1 MLSDEFG
8 NCRLHITCEACDHTR
23 TCDPAVLALQV
34 GWECPLDALAK
45 RLSGPSD
52 MAVPSWRLRPLHGD
66 QEGRWAVWV
75 DENWRFTFAFQGEDA
90 VLVDY
95 EDYH

>member
-1 MLSDEFG
+1 
-8 NCRLHITCEACDHTR
+8 
-23 TCDPAVLALQV
+23 
-34 GWECPLDALAK
+34 
-45 RLSGPSD
+45 
-52 MAVPSWRLRPLHGD
+52 MAVPSWRLHPLHGN

-75 DENWRFTFAFQGEDA
+75 DENWRFTFAFQGKDA